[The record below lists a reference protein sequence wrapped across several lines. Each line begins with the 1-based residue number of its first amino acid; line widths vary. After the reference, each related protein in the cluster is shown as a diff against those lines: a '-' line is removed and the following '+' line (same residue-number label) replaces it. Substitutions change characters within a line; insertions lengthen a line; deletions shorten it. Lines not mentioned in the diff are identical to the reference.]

1 MATYHLYSDAA
12 GFSRIEPIDF
22 TTTAEF
28 SDGRAAKSINFTP
41 HEVGWDVDLH
51 PAPRR
56 QVVFVVSGQV
66 EIGLEDG
73 TKYVFSPGD
82 IFLADDASGRG
93 HRTRTVGNEPCLLAT
108 VPLTD

>member
-1 MATYHLYSDAA
+1 MATYHLYSDTD
-12 GFSRIEPIDF
+12 GVSHIEPIDF
-22 TTTAEF
+22 TTAAEF

-66 EIGLEDG
+66 EIGLEDE
-73 TKYVFSPGD
+73 TKHVFSPGD

-93 HRTRTVGNEPCLLAT
+93 HMTRTYGDVPCLLAT
-108 VPLTD
+108 VPLTE

>member
-1 MATYHLYSDAA
+1 MATYHLYSDAD
-12 GFSRIEPIDF
+12 GVSHIEPIDF
-22 TTTAEF
+22 TAAAEF

-73 TKYVFSPGD
+73 TKQVFSPGD

-93 HRTRTVGNEPCLLAT
+93 HMTRTYGDVPCLLAT